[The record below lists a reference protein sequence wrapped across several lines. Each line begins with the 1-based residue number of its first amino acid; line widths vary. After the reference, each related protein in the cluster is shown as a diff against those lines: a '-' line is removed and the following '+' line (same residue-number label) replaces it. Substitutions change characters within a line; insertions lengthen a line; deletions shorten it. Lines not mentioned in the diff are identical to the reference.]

1 MTDQPNSSAPPQPA
15 SPMFQDWT
23 GADWFWLAVLI
34 VSLLVGFGM
43 TAFAPI

>member
-1 MTDQPNSSAPPQPA
+1 MSEQPENPAPTQPA
-15 SPMFQDWT
+15 PPMFQDWT
-23 GADWFWLAVLI
+23 TADWFWLAVLI